1 MKQMNIMPRVAVL
14 SRALTTAV
22 LVSCAAVLTL
32 PTPALAGD
40 GNQDNPGVIPPQA
53 SPNGHTYGEW
63 GAMWWE
69 WALGLPPDQNP
80 VLDPT
85 GDLASAGQRGEVW
98 FLAGTFG
105 GPGDRTVTLP
115 PGKKL
120 FFPIVNWVAWE
131 PDDDETA
138 RLIAEHLGL
147 DPNTLTEAEVLRI
160 LAAWLTDRSTPLSC
174 TVDGV
179 PVANLENYRAASP
192 DFAFTMDDDL
202 AALFGV
208 PGGLK
213 TPAVA
218 DGYWIMLKPLPAG
231 AHTVEFHGVVDI
243 SVANGDPFDQSFT
256 VDVVYHLTVE

>member
-1 MKQMNIMPRVAVL
+1 MKRESSNQREGIP
-14 SRALTTAV
+14 SHALTTAA
-22 LVSCAAVLTL
+22 LLICAAVIT
-32 PTPALAGD
+32 PPSPALAGK
-40 GNQDNPGVIPPQA
+40 GNRDNPGVIPPQA

-80 VLDPT
+80 VVDPT
-85 GDLASAGQRGEVW
+85 GDLASVGQQGSVW

-105 GPGDRTVTLP
+105 GPGDRTVTVP
-115 PGKKL
+115 QGKML

-131 PDDDETA
+131 PDDEETA
-138 RLIAEHLGL
+138 RLIVEHLGL
-147 DPNTLTEAEVLRI
+147 DPDVLTEAEVLRI

-179 PVANLENYRAASP
+179 PVARLEDYRAASP
-192 DFAFTMDDDL
+192 DFAFIMDDDL

-213 TPAVA
+213 TPAVT
-218 DGYWIMLKPLPAG
+218 DG
-231 AHTVEFHGVVDI
+231 
-243 SVANGDPFDQSFT
+243 
-256 VDVVYHLTVE
+256 